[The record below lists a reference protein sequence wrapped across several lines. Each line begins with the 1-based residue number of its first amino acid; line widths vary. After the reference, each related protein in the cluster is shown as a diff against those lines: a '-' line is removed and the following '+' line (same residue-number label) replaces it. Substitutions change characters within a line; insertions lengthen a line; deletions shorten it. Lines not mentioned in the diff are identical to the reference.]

1 MGSQSKESK
10 WKYFLVYTHIIVL
23 KKRFKCGVTE
33 ALTNKLCVCLC
44 VACVIIWPC
53 ILHTWDSHTWDSS
66 GILQF
71 INTSCGCQSLLFSSQ
86 AWWYWHVRSLM
97 STSPVFL
104 VIAEFLVTPL
114 SPLVYV
120 QFFLLSVVSVWLYP
134 ALQHRLCQDWLACLL
149 SAHASFPSLP
159 DSLLLPAFHTFIS
172 WSV

>member
-1 MGSQSKESK
+1 MESRK
-10 WKYFLVYTHIIVL
+10 HL
-23 KKRFKCGVTE
+23 
-33 ALTNKLCVCLC
+33 LTNFVCLFVRGMC
-44 VACVIIWPC
+44 NYLAMHPAH
-53 ILHTWDSHTWDSS
+53 LRFSHLRL
-66 GILQF
+66 LQF
-71 INTSCGCQSLLFSSQ
+71 INTSCGCQSLLFSSP

>member
-1 MGSQSKESK
+1 MCNYLAMLSSHLRFSHLR
-10 WKYFLVYTHIIVL
+10 LV
-23 KKRFKCGVTE
+23 R
-33 ALTNKLCVCLC
+33 
-44 VACVIIWPC
+44 
-53 ILHTWDSHTWDSS
+53 
-66 GILQF
+66 ILQF
-71 INTSCGCQSLLFSSQ
+71 INTSCGCQSLLFSSP
-86 AWWYWHVRSLM
+86 AWWYWHARSLM

-149 SAHASFPSLP
+149 SAHALFPSLP

-172 WSV
+172 LHWHVISLTWRAKLLPPNCHLSGFCSWVKCRSYFIMF